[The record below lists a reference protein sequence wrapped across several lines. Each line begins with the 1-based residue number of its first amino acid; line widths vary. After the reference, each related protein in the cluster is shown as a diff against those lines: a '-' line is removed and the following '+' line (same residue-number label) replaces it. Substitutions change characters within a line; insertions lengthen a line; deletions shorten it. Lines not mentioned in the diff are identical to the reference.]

1 MAKRPKRKPIS
12 NGNGLFRQQGERLDL
27 NQATDA
33 EAAAAFAELRESW
46 RWDFGLAGLREFLA
60 DLPDPARCPGQQD
73 ERCCGFWRCTA
84 EELAR
89 LGIAGCRGGKWK
101 PLDDLEWYRAE
112 IEREWASASHAVET
126 GDANRAAGAALNIG
140 IRMTQLDLK
149 APMPGDLS
157 VEAEVYDRRDR
168 QEKNR
173 DAQRAAAESRTAK
186 RAGLEQAIEDY
197 LDGKPHASAREIARY
212 MIVNQKTELGF
223 ERVRQVAS
231 KIKQSG

>member
-60 DLPDPARCPGQQD
+60 DLPDPARCPGRQD
-73 ERCCGFWRCTA
+73 ERCCGFWRCTT

-112 IEREWASASHAVET
+112 IEREWASANHAVET
-126 GDANRAAGAALNIG
+126 GDANRAASAALNIG

-149 APMPGDLS
+149 APVPDGPS
-157 VEAEVYDRRDR
+157 VEDEVYQRRDIR
-168 QEKNR
+168 EKNR
-173 DAQRAAAESRTAK
+173 DAQRAAALK
-186 RAGLEQAIEDY
+186 RVGTKPEKLAEKIRSY
-197 LDGKPHASAREIARY
+197 LDRRPNASARQIGRDLSA
-212 MIVNQKTELGF
+212 KHPDLGSA
-223 ERVRQVAS
+223 ESIRKAVREALN
-231 KIKQSG
+231 